1 MSNNLHLIK
10 GDVNIFKNA
19 VKAARGDE
27 EMAKRNLIE
36 ATLKFA
42 RAISRH
48 VFDKKVTESHLYHLE
63 NLDVTNGF
71 GDEPVVVLTET
82 QNCFAINKEG
92 GIYSITSSNKYGFRR
107 ICIEDLLSLSGEQ
120 IGFLHRTIYVLLQE
134 VLTSGKK

>member
-10 GDVNIFKNA
+10 GDVEIFENA

-27 EMAKRNLIE
+27 ELAKRNLVK
-36 ATLKFA
+36 TTFKFA

-48 VFDKKVTESHLYHLE
+48 VFDKKSSESHLYHIE

-71 GDEPVVVLTET
+71 EDEPVVILTET
-82 QNCFAINKEG
+82 KDCFAINKEG
-92 GIYSITSSNKYGFRR
+92 DIYSITESNKYGFRKLKK
-107 ICIEDLLSLSGEQ
+107 EDILNLKGEQ

>member
-10 GDVNIFKNA
+10 GDVEIFENA

-27 EMAKRNLIE
+27 ELAKRNLVK
-36 ATLKFA
+36 TTFKFA

-48 VFDKKVTESHLYHLE
+48 VFDKKSSESHLYHIE

-82 QNCFAINKEG
+82 ENCFAINKEG

-107 ICIEDLLSLSGEQ
+107 ISEEEFLSLSGEQ
-120 IGFLHRTIYVLLQE
+120 IGFLHRIIYVLLQE